1 MTSGVFG
8 YELATGWAKLPP
20 DWILGQTGV
29 ATDSSDNVYLF
40 NTGTHPMIVLDPDG
54 NYLRSWG
61 ESFLPDAHGIFLDGN
76 DALYLPVRRQHVV
89 LKCDLYGRVLMT
101 LGHRDVPSDTGY
113 SGNWRSVLER
123 CAGPFNAPTD
133 AGVTASGD
141 IYVADGYG
149 NARIHRFDSS
159 GALLQSWGRPG
170 KEAPAEFHLPHG
182 VWAHPDGRVFVAD
195 RENNRVQIFTDAGN
209 FLEVWEGL
217 ARPCDIF
224 IDRAGIVY
232 VAELDSLISIFG
244 PDGGLLARW
253 GSPTNSTGMDG
264 GHQIWVDSVGDIYVG
279 QNQKAS
285 RILKYRRI

>member
-1 MTSGVFG
+1 
-8 YELATGWAKLPP
+8 
-20 DWILGQTGV
+20 
-29 ATDSSDNVYLF
+29 
-40 NTGTHPMIVLDPDG
+40 MIVLDPDG

-101 LGHRDVPSDTGY
+101 LGHPGTSLLTPATPETGDPYSSAVPD
-113 SGNWRSVLER
+113 RSMHRRMLESR
-123 CAGPFNAPTD
+123 LRR
-133 AGVTASGD
+133 
-141 IYVADGYG
+141 YLVADGYG

-209 FLEVWEGL
+209 FLEVWEGS
-217 ARPCDIF
+217 PV
-224 IDRAGIVY
+224 RATF
-232 VAELDSLISIFG
+232 LLIE
-244 PDGGLLARW
+244 PGLSMWPSSTLSSRYSVLTEELARW
-253 GSPTNSTGMDG
+253 GSPTHSTGMDG